1 MHSSPNFVASGSISP
16 SRFVFI
22 TGDNQ
27 VAQAIANSPV
37 FGVSQEGV
45 MYAPGTAADNGL
57 AATDGRPIKV
67 YGPTETCYLELGA
80 TVAATQ
86 YVKSDASGK
95 GTSVDMTATTLQYIG
110 GRVLVGGASGEKV
123 RFFVFPFAT
132 SPGAT

>member
-27 VAQAIANSPV
+27 VAQATTGDPV

-57 AATDGRPIKV
+57 AATDGRPIHV
-67 YGPTETCYLELGA
+67 YGPGEIGFIELGG
-80 TVAATQ
+80 TVAAGDH
-86 YVKSDASGK
+86 VKATTGGK
-95 GTSVDMTATTLQYIG
+95 GVTVVMTTTSLQYIG
-110 GRVLVGGASGEKV
+110 GRAIVGGASGEKV
-123 RFFVFPFAT
+123 KIFVFPFAT